1 MQNSGSHFGWLPL
14 FCSSHDGTYKMF
26 TKILLCT
33 HGSKGAQKAE
43 SYVFKTMMETMV
55 SPEQLTVLTIIDKDW
70 SGMSS
75 DDWLNTSTTRTQ
87 FKDYVQEQLTREIDE
102 DWQRIRDEY
111 PLSKKCQFMNVVGGI
126 EETIAEVATKLQCDL
141 VVMGPYHKK
150 PRRLTSVI
158 MERGLAHTISNKK
171 LHPLLPCP
179 VLIAP

>member
-1 MQNSGSHFGWLPL
+1 
-14 FCSSHDGTYKMF
+14 MF

-43 SYVFKTMMETMV
+43 KFVFEKLLT
-55 SPEQLTVLTIIDKDW
+55 SLSAEQVTVLTVIDKDW

-87 FKDYVQEQLTREIDE
+87 FKDYVQEQLSREIE
-102 DWQRIRDEY
+102 DDWKRIRELY
-111 PLSKKCQFMNVVGGI
+111 PSSEKCRFMKVVGGI
-126 EETIAEVATKLQCDL
+126 EETIAEVAEKLECDL
-141 VVMGPYHKK
+141 VILGPYNKK

-158 MERGLAHTISNKK
+158 MEKGLADTISNKK

-179 VLIAP
+179 LLIAP

>member
-1 MQNSGSHFGWLPL
+1 
-14 FCSSHDGTYKMF
+14 MF

-43 SYVFKTMMETMV
+43 KFVFEKLLT
-55 SPEQLTVLTIIDKDW
+55 SLSAEQVTVLTIIDKDW

-87 FKDYVQEQLTREIDE
+87 FKDYVQEQLSREIE
-102 DWQRIRDEY
+102 DDWKRIRELY
-111 PLSKKCQFMNVVGGI
+111 PSSQKCRFMKVVGGI
-126 EETIAEVATKLQCDL
+126 EETIAEVAEKLECDL
-141 VVMGPYHKK
+141 VILGPYNKK

-158 MERGLAHTISNKK
+158 MEKGLADTISNKK

-179 VLIAP
+179 LLIAP